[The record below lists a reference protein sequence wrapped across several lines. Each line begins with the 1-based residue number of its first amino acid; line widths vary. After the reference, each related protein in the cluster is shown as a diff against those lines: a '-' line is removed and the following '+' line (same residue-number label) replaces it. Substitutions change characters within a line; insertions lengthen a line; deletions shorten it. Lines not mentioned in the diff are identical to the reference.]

1 MIHEFMEKKLLLKV
15 ATLQKYV
22 THEFLLKFEC
32 EAGSQTWLPWPLKH
46 SIWERWKG
54 VSLWYAIYYH

>member
-32 EAGSQTWLPWPLKH
+32 EAGSQTWLP
-46 SIWERWKG
+46 
-54 VSLWYAIYYH
+54 